1 MEENKLNELKELKDM
16 LLSDIPSIKYIST
29 KETEKVAKNLEI
41 LINDSEEKIRNFFAY
56 LSANVSSL
64 PEMDKIMEV
73 KKLLEHM
80 KLHLEYLK

>member
-1 MEENKLNELKELKDM
+1 MEENM

-41 LINDSEEKIRNFFAY
+41 LINESDEKIRNFFTF
-56 LSANVSSL
+56 LSADTSSL
-64 PEMDKIMEV
+64 PEMDDIREV